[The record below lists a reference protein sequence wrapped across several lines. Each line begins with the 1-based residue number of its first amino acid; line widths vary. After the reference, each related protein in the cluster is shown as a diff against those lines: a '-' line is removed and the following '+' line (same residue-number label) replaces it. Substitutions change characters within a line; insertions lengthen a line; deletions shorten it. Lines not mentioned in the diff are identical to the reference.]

1 MSKLGLS
8 AEAARMEKY
17 LPYFL
22 ISLYVTFLIL
32 AYGSEVNYHKILC
45 EFLGDVFSW
54 MNPSH

>member
-1 MSKLGLS
+1 MRNITKFGLS

-32 AYGSEVNYHKILC
+32 AYGFDVNYHKFLC
-45 EFLGDVFSW
+45 KLLGDILG
-54 MNPSH
+54 